1 MRKLLALVAMCLLL
15 TSCMRADMQLNISA
29 DDKVNGELTIAFDEA
44 ALAQSKV
51 TAKQILENQNLFGN
65 SDATGLS
72 TSDFKDGNLVGKTY
86 RFTDL
91 PLSEL
96 AKAFGSDGTSLSIR
110 RQGNQIITSGVMD
123 MSQGL
128 QDLDQ
133 KSLDLLKTMSSTIKI
148 TYPGKVVATKGLL
161 NGNTVTWVTKLGQK
175 SDFATIVNS
184 DFVVPEKLGTPT
196 SGSTNNY
203 LIIGA
208 VVFVLGLVGL
218 SLGRRRRPADSTSA
232 SADTPAA

>member
-15 TSCMRADMQLNISA
+15 TSCMRADMQLSISA
-29 DDKVNGELTIAFDEA
+29 DDKVNGELTIAFEEA

-51 TAKQILENQNLFGN
+51 TAEQLLENQNLFGN
-65 SDATGLS
+65 SDATGLD
-72 TSDFKDGNLVGKTY
+72 TTDFKQGDLVGKTY
-86 RFTDL
+86 HFTDL
-91 PLSEL
+91 PLAEL
-96 AKAFGSDGTSLSIR
+96 SKAFGSDGTSLSIR

-133 KSLDLLKTMSSTIKI
+133 KSLDLLKNMSSTITI
-148 TYPGKVVATKGLL
+148 TYPGTIVATKGLQE
-161 NGNTVTWVTKLGQK
+161 GNTVTWVTKLGQK

-196 SGSTNNY
+196 AGATKDRKSTRLN
-203 LIIGA
+203 
-208 VVFVLGLVGL
+208 
-218 SLGRRRRPADSTSA
+218 SSH
-232 SADTPAA
+232 